1 MKKYFHIISLAMIV
15 FPAISFAYP
24 GEVVK
29 SYNTP
34 GSFTM
39 GLTYDG
45 KNIWLSDRKEDK
57 IYCIDPATG
66 KTLRYIK
73 SPAYWPTGLAWD
85 GEALW
90 NADIRGGIPMAENF
104 VGKIYRIDPA
114 DGTILRTLTAPSNSP
129 MGLTWDGKYLWCAD
143 NESDEI
149 IQFDPDDGTTIK
161 SIKSPAS
168 DPNGLAWDGKYLWVS
183 DRLNDE
189 IYMIDPVTECVII
202 ITDAP
207 GLYTNSLCYDGKFLW
222 AADYQDDKIYQM
234 IACDDDEYITYN
246 ERKSKVTYTFTMT
259 NFGPGSVKTFDVHL
273 AIPVNR
279 PNQTIVED
287 ISYTPGFTDI
297 ITDQW
302 GQKTAHFKFTDFKTG
317 DTNEIKMVSTV
328 NTYDVRYFIFP
339 ENVDSLSAIPDSIK
353 TKYLVNDEKFRY
365 DDPVIQDAV
374 KEAVG
379 AEKNPYWI
387 ARKIYNYIID
397 HMYYERVGGWN
408 TAPTVLK
415 RGNGSCSEY
424 TFVYISMCRAA
435 GLPARYVG
443 SVVVRGDAACMD
455 DVFHRWVEVYL
466 PGYGW
471 VPVDPSGGDS
481 DSPREQADSFGALS
495 NRFFITTQSGGGSE
509 TMGWTYNSN
518 EFYTTDPMTNIVF
531 ENFAEWE
538 PLSK

>member
-1 MKKYFHIISLAMIV
+1 MRKYILAALSMIV
-15 FPAISFAYP
+15 LIPIIASAYP
-24 GEVVK
+24 GEVIK

-45 KNIWLSDRKEDK
+45 KNIWLSDRKSDK
-57 IYCIDPATG
+57 IYCIDPETG
-66 KTLRYIK
+66 KVLRSIN

-114 DGTILRTLTAPSNSP
+114 DGTILRTLTAPSSSP
-129 MGLTWDGKYLWCAD
+129 MGLAWDGKYLWCAD

-149 IQFDPDDGTTIK
+149 IQFDPNDGTTIK

-183 DRLNDE
+183 DRLTDE
-189 IYMIDPVTECVII
+189 IYMVDPVSECVII

-207 GLYTNSLCYDGKFLW
+207 GSYTNSLCYDGKNLW
-222 AADYQDDKIYQM
+222 AADYQDDKLYQLK
-234 IACDDDEYITYN
+234 AKDDDIYVTYN
-246 ERKSKVTYTFTMT
+246 ERKSKVTFNYTMT
-259 NFGPGSVKTFDVHL
+259 NFGPGDVKTYDVHL
-273 AIPVNR
+273 AIPIDR
-279 PNQTIVED
+279 PSQKIVGD
-287 ISYTPGFTDI
+287 ISYTPAYTDI

-302 GQKTAHFKFTDFKTG
+302 GQKTAHYKFTDFKSG
-317 DTNEIKMVSTV
+317 DTNEIKMVTTV
-328 NTYDVRYFIFP
+328 NSYDVRYFIFP
-339 ENVDSLSAIPDSIK
+339 EKVDSLSAIPDSIK
-353 TKYLVNDEKFRY
+353 SKYLVNDDKFKY
-365 DDPVIQDAV
+365 DDPIIQDAV
-374 KEAVG
+374 KAAVG
-379 AEKNPYWI
+379 TEKNPYWI
-387 ARKIYNYIID
+387 ARKIYNYIIAN
-397 HMYYERVGGWN
+397 MFYERVGGWN
-408 TAPTVLK
+408 TAPTVLA

-443 SVVVRGDAACMD
+443 SVVVRGDDSCMD

-471 VPVDPSGGDS
+471 VPVDPSGGD
-481 DSPREQADSFGALS
+481 DVSPRDQANSFGALT
-495 NRFFITTQSGGGSE
+495 NRFLITTQSGGGST

-518 EFYTTDPMTNIVF
+518 EFYTCDPKTNIVF

-538 PLSK
+538 PLK